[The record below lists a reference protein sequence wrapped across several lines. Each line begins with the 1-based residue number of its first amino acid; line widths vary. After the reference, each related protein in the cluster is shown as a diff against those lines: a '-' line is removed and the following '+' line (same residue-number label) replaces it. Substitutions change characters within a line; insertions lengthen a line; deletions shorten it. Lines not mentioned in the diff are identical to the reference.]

1 MKPRQQLIDEGI
13 IDEGKMTTKHSIAQ
27 FYQDQLNKFEK
38 LGMGKQTDNGVVI
51 TPTLIKVTRERLKT
65 LRPFIRGKKGEKYG
79 TV

>member
-13 IDEGKMTTKHSIAQ
+13 LNESKITTKHSIAQ
-27 FYQDQLNKFEK
+27 FYEQQLEKFEK

>member
-13 IDEGKMTTKHSIAQ
+13 LNESKITTKHSIAQ
-27 FYQDQLNKFEK
+27 FYQEQLYKFEK

-65 LRPFIRGKKGEKYG
+65 LRPFLRGKKGEKHG